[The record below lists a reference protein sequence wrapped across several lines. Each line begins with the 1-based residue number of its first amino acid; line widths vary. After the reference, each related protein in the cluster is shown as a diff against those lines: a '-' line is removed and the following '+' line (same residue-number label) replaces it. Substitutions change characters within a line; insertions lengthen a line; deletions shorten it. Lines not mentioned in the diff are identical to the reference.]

1 MRLGGVQLAEVNHQE
16 ELMNRGKVLGAL
28 IAAVAGFGVAG
39 VLGVAVA
46 KTFTLGV
53 GKNVKVGSKS
63 ENVATSG
70 GFTVYDLT
78 GDSKA
83 HPECKASNMCFTFWP
98 PVKVSSAK
106 QLSKAPGINGKL
118 GVWKRNGFNQVTLNG
133 HPLYRFSGDSRK
145 GTASGE
151 GIKSFG
157 GTWHVIKASGSSGG
171 SGGTTNTGTGT
182 TGTTTTTTTGGCPY
196 PPCTPGYP

>member
-1 MRLGGVQLAEVNHQE
+1 MH
-16 ELMNRGKVLGAL
+16 RGKALGAL
-28 IAAVAGFGVAG
+28 IAAVAGFGLAG
-39 VLGVAVA
+39 VIGVAVA
-46 KTFTLGV
+46 KTFTLQV

-63 ENVATSG
+63 EDVATSR

-78 GDSKA
+78 GDTKA
-83 HPECKASNMCFTFWP
+83 HPECTASNMCFTFWP

-106 QLSKAPGINGKL
+106 QLSKPPGIKGKL

-157 GTWHVIKASGSSGG
+157 GTWHVIKASASGSGSGGNSSGG
-171 SGGTTNTGTGT
+171 GTTT
-182 TGTTTTTTTGGCPY
+182 TGTTTTSSCLY
-196 PPCTPGYP
+196 PPCPY